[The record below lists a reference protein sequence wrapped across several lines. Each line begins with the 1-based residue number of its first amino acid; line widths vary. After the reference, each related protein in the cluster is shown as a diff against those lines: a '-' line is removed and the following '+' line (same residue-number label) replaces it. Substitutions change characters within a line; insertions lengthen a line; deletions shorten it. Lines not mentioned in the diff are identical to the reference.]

1 MVTNKTEAL
10 QLMSVLLRFLS
21 KEEAY
26 KLVSEMELM
35 VESSENESLKSS
47 LLMVRRMLGY
57 EHE

>member
-35 VESSENESLKSS
+35 VESSENESLKAS

-57 EHE
+57 EYE